1 LSTLEIINL
10 LDNLKAKHVVLLC
23 HHNADPDAVC
33 SAYAFSSL
41 IKRLRPSVEVEIGAP
56 QGISRLTKHLLP
68 NLPAEVDAQPKIAN
82 ADVIVILDTNTVQQ
96 LGPLADGIKKSNA
109 PVIVIDHHASHPDT
123 ENIAR
128 ISITSEESSST
139 CEIVYDLY
147 KQVEMKPD
155 EDSSKALFL
164 GIAFDT
170 RHFILA
176 NSTTLKNIAELIDLG
191 VNAQETISLLW
202 LPMDF
207 SERIARLKAGR
218 RSRLFKIGDW
228 IVALSHVSAYEA
240 SAARAMIDLGAHVAA
255 VAGETEGNVE
265 ISLRSALDFH
275 TKTGI
280 HLGKDVAKP
289 LGEYL
294 DGTGGGHATAAG
306 VNGKGDVEAGLKRC
320 LILLKEEL
328 SKHN

>member
-1 LSTLEIINL
+1 
-10 LDNLKAKHVVLLC
+10 
-23 HHNADPDAVC
+23 
-33 SAYAFSSL
+33 
-41 IKRLRPSVEVEIGAP
+41 
-56 QGISRLTKHLLP
+56 
-68 NLPAEVDAQPKIAN
+68 
-82 ADVIVILDTNTVQQ
+82 VQQ
-96 LGPLADGIKKSNA
+96 LGPLADEIRKSNA

-128 ISITSEESSST
+128 ISITNEESSST

-240 SAARAMIDLGAHVAA
+240 SAARAMIDMGAHVAA
-255 VAGETEGNVE
+255 VAGEKEGDVE